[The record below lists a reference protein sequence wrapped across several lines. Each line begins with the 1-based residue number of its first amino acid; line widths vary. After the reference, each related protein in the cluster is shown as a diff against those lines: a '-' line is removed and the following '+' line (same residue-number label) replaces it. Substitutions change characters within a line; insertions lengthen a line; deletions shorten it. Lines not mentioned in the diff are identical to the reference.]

1 MSPSAEGP
9 GQNKQV
15 GDNKGLLGLDGEIVV
30 ISYKWTSA
38 ILGFL
43 IAGVILMLVR
53 RDYLHTRYSIWWL
66 LVAVAVLILG
76 IFPGLVDLVGSPF
89 GVHYPPILV
98 VIICLGLILIK
109 MLTMDL
115 ERSKHERELRRL
127 AQRLALLESMKS
139 AKDDNGKTL

>member
-1 MSPSAEGP
+1 MGRNGVS
-9 GQNKQV
+9 
-15 GDNKGLLGLDGEIVV
+15 VV

-38 ILGFL
+38 VLGFV

-66 LVAVAVLILG
+66 LVAIAVLILG

-89 GVHYPPILV
+89 GVHYPPILI
-98 VIICLGLILIK
+98 VIICLGLVLIK

-127 AQRLALLESMKS
+127 AQRLALLESMKG
-139 AKDDNGKTL
+139 AKEDDGQKF

>member
-1 MSPSAEGP
+1 LPNAEGP
-9 GQNKQV
+9 GQDKQV
-15 GDNKGLLGLDGEIVV
+15 SGDKGLLGLDGANGV

-38 ILGFL
+38 ILGFV

-53 RDYLHTRYSIWWL
+53 RDLLHTRYSIWWL
-66 LVAVAVLILG
+66 LVAIAVLILG
-76 IFPGLVDLVGSPF
+76 VFPDLVDLVGSPF

-115 ERSKHERELRRL
+115 DRSKHERELRRL
-127 AQRLALLESMKS
+127 AQRLAMLESMKS
-139 AKDDNGKTL
+139 GKDDDGK